1 MAHPAIETLYD
12 QLAQFPLR
20 IGHEKR
26 AQADLE
32 QHLVSG
38 GIPFAREVVLSQQ
51 DIPDFVIDTDA
62 GAVVVEL
69 KIRAQRK
76 RIYKQL
82 ERYAQHK
89 AVVAL
94 ILVTATPMGLP
105 EVINE
110 KPAFVLSIGQ
120 GWL

>member
-1 MAHPAIETLYD
+1 MVHPAIETLYD

-32 QHLVSG
+32 QHLVNS
-38 GIPFAREVVLSQQ
+38 GIPFAREVALN
-51 DIPDFVIDTDA
+51 DKDFPDFVIDTEA

-76 RIYKQL
+76 RIFKQL
-82 ERYAQHK
+82 ERYAQHDR
-89 AVVAL
+89 VIAL

-105 EVINE
+105 DTIHD
-110 KPAFVLSIGQ
+110 KPAMVLSIGQ